1 MFRCIAQSMTIGH
14 QCGNPSQSCSGAAM
28 SRPALLLACLLG
40 AAAVPGVVNS
50 AEPIRIGITTI
61 LSGPT
66 ADRGQSEQYGAQL
79 ALNQINQA
87 GGVLGRPVEAF
98 YADNACKP
106 AIGVPATQRLIEQE
120 HVPVIIG
127 ALCTPVTHAIEP
139 VVQAAKIPLV
149 IATSAGQDFVDRSG
163 VGGNEYLFKTI
174 PSEVDIARG
183 LIRFLATKHI
193 KSVAVV
199 AEAGG
204 FPQAN
209 AVALAKAARD
219 AGMQVTDQQTIT
231 PGSTNLA
238 VLLDKLKAG
247 SPDELLVMP
256 GSSTAGFFKAY
267 EASGWKVP
275 ISGRFDMG
283 AALGAVSPAF
293 RDAGG
298 LANLTSIAVFSPLID
313 KPAVRDFVASYQA
326 HYGIMPTQ
334 RPWFVY
340 EATYLVVAAIR
351 RAHSDQPAAIEKA
364 LKTTKMPSRLG
375 GTYAPDDHNHAHTPL
390 FVVGLRDGKPA
401 VIATE

>member
-1 MFRCIAQSMTIGH
+1 MT
-14 QCGNPSQSCSGAAM
+14 
-28 SRPALLLACLLG
+28 RTALVLASLLG
-40 AAAVPGVVNS
+40 AVAAIPEAALA
-50 AEPIRIGITTI
+50 AEPVRIGITTI

-79 ALNQINQA
+79 ALNQIDAA

-106 AIGVPATQRLIEQE
+106 DLGVPATRRLIEQE

-139 VVQAAKIPLV
+139 VVQAHKVPLV
-149 IATSAGQDFVDRSG
+149 IATSAGQDFVDQSG
-163 VGGNEYLFKTI
+163 VGGNDYLFKTI

-183 LIRFLATKHI
+183 LVRYLAAKHV
-193 KSVAVV
+193 KSVAIV

-209 AVALAKAARD
+209 AVAMANAAGD
-219 AGMQVTDQQTIT
+219 AGIKVTARETIT
-231 PGSTNLA
+231 PGTTDLA
-238 VLLDKLKAG
+238 ALLDRLKAG
-247 SPDELLVMP
+247 APDELLVVP

-275 ISGRFDMG
+275 VSGRADLG
-283 AALGAVSPAF
+283 AALNAVSPGF
-293 RDAGG
+293 REAGG
-298 LANLTSIAVFSPLID
+298 LADLTGIAVFTPLID
-313 KPAVRDFVASYQA
+313 KPAVKAFVASYEA
-326 HYGIMPTQ
+326 HYGLVPTQ
-334 RPWFVY
+334 RSYFVY
-340 EATYLVVAAIR
+340 EATYLVVDAIR

-364 LKTTKMPSRLG
+364 LKTTKMASRLG

-390 FVVGLRDGKPA
+390 FIIGLRDGKPA

>member
-1 MFRCIAQSMTIGH
+1 
-14 QCGNPSQSCSGAAM
+14 M
-28 SRPALLLACLLG
+28 SRTAFLLASLLG
-40 AAAVPGVVNS
+40 AACVLPG
-50 AEPIRIGITTI
+50 AARAADPIRVGITTI
-61 LSGPT
+61 LSGPY

-79 ALNQINQA
+79 ALNQINEA
-87 GGVLGRPVEAF
+87 GGVLGRPLEAF

-106 AIGVPATQRLIEQE
+106 DTGVPAVKRLIEQE

-163 VGGNEYLFKTI
+163 VGGNDYLFKTI

-183 LIRFLATKHI
+183 LIRFLAAKHVQ
-193 KSVAVV
+193 SVAIA

-209 AVALAKAARD
+209 AIAFEKAAQD
-219 AGMQVTDQQTIT
+219 AGMKVTGREIIT
-231 PGSTNLA
+231 PGSTDLTA
-238 VLLDKLKAG
+238 LLTTLKAG
-247 SPDELLVMP
+247 APEELLIMP
-256 GSSTAGFFKAY
+256 GAATAAFFKAY

-275 ISGRFDMG
+275 VSGRLDVAG
-283 AALGAVSPAF
+283 ALAAVSPAF

-298 LANLTSIAVFSPLID
+298 LADLTGIAVFSPLID
-313 KPAVRDFVASYQA
+313 KPAVKDFVAAYQA
-326 HYGIMPTQ
+326 HYGLVPTQ
-334 RPWFVY
+334 RSWFVY
-340 EATYLVVAAIR
+340 EATYLVADAIG
-351 RAHSDQPAAIEKA
+351 RAGSDQAAAIETA
-364 LKTTKMPSRLG
+364 LKTTKMASRLG

>member
-1 MFRCIAQSMTIGH
+1 MTRTAFVLAGLV
-14 QCGNPSQSCSGAAM
+14 SAVAAI
-28 SRPALLLACLLG
+28 PHAGLA
-40 AAAVPGVVNS
+40 
-50 AEPIRIGITTI
+50 AEPVRVGITTI
-61 LSGPT
+61 LSGPF

-79 ALNQINQA
+79 ALNQINA
-87 GGVLGRPVEAF
+87 TGGVLGRPVEAF

-106 AIGVPATQRLIEQE
+106 DIGVPATRRLIEQE

-139 VVQAAKIPLV
+139 VVQGAKVPLV

-163 VGGNEYLFKTI
+163 VGGNDYLFKTI

-183 LIRFLATKHI
+183 LVRFLATKHVR
-193 KSVAVV
+193 SVAIV

-209 AVALAKAARD
+209 AVAMAKAAAD
-219 AGMQVTDQQTIT
+219 AGIKVTGQETIT
-231 PGSTNLA
+231 PGTTDFA
-238 VLLDKLKAG
+238 ALLDKLKAG
-247 SPDELLVMP
+247 APDELLVVP

-275 ISGRFDMG
+275 VSGRADIG

-293 RDAGG
+293 VAAGG
-298 LANLTSIAVFSPLID
+298 LADLTGIAVFTPLLD
-313 KPAVRDFVASYQA
+313 KPAVKDFVASYQA
-326 HYGIMPTQ
+326 HYGLVPTQ
-334 RPWFVY
+334 RSYFVY
-340 EATYLVVAAIR
+340 EATYLVVDAMR

-364 LKTTKMPSRLG
+364 LKTTKMASRLG

-390 FVVGLRDGKPA
+390 FIVGLRDGKPA

>member
-1 MFRCIAQSMTIGH
+1 MTRIAFVLAG
-14 QCGNPSQSCSGAAM
+14 
-28 SRPALLLACLLG
+28 LLN
-40 AAAVPGVVNS
+40 AAAVVPGGALA
-50 AEPIRIGITTI
+50 AEPVRIGITTI

-66 ADRGQSEQYGAQL
+66 ADRGQSEQYGARI
-79 ALNQINQA
+79 ALDQINEA
-87 GGVLGRPVEAF
+87 GGVLGRPVQAF

-106 AIGVPATQRLIEQE
+106 DIGVPETKRLIEQE

-127 ALCTPVTHAIEP
+127 ALCTPVTRAIEP

-163 VGGNEYLFKTI
+163 VGGNDYLFKTI

-183 LIRFLATKHI
+183 LIKFLAAKNV
-193 KSVAVV
+193 KSVAIA

-209 AVALAKAARD
+209 AVAFAKAATD
-219 AGMQVTDQQTIT
+219 AGMKVTAQEVIT
-231 PGSTNLA
+231 PATTDFA
-238 VLLDKLKAG
+238 ALLDKLKAG
-247 SPDELLVMP
+247 APDELLIMP

-275 ISGRFDMG
+275 VSGRFDL
-283 AALGAVSPAF
+283 AAVLGAVSPAF

-298 LANLTSIAVFSPLID
+298 LASLTSVAVFTPLID
-313 KPAVRDFVASYQA
+313 RPGVRDFVTSYQA
-326 HYGIMPTQ
+326 HYGLVPTQ
-334 RPWFVY
+334 RSYFVY
-340 EATYLVVAAIR
+340 EATYLVVDAIR
-351 RAHSDQPAAIEKA
+351 RAHSDKPEAIEKA
-364 LKTTKMPSRLG
+364 LKTTHMASRLG